1 MGNDLIAPKLGEPLS
16 FAPQKSITEPAHARF
31 PRLSAG
37 CAVSC
42 SRLHFEMVV
51 TVGLGE
57 GGAKRAVESRKGF
70 RVGFEVGAAGAARRA
85 GRTVGKKV
93 SGMPR
98 IKVVPLSFEGGHP
111 G

>member
-1 MGNDLIAPKLGEPLS
+1 LEKTGHFY
-16 FAPQKSITEPAHARF
+16 FALTI
-31 PRLSAG
+31 
-37 CAVSC
+37 VSC

-57 GGAKRAVESRKGF
+57 GGAKRAVESRKSF

-98 IKVVPLSFEGGHP
+98 IKVVPLFEGA
-111 G
+111 

>member
-1 MGNDLIAPKLGEPLS
+1 MTEVDYYASTTRPSARPVACKFPGH
-16 FAPQKSITEPAHARF
+16 PQGSV
-31 PRLSAG
+31 
-37 CAVSC
+37 VSC

-70 RVGFEVGAAGAARRA
+70 RVGFEIGVAGAARRA

-93 SGMPR
+93 SGMPQ

>member
-1 MGNDLIAPKLGEPLS
+1 
-16 FAPQKSITEPAHARF
+16 
-31 PRLSAG
+31 
-37 CAVSC
+37 
-42 SRLHFEMVV
+42 MVV

-57 GGAKRAVESRKGF
+57 GGAKRAAEWRKSL
-70 RVGFEVGAAGAARRA
+70 RLGFEVGAAGAARRA

>member
-1 MGNDLIAPKLGEPLS
+1 
-16 FAPQKSITEPAHARF
+16 
-31 PRLSAG
+31 
-37 CAVSC
+37 
-42 SRLHFEMVV
+42 MVV

-70 RVGFEVGAAGAARRA
+70 RVGFEIGAAGAARRA

-93 SGMPR
+93 SGMPQ